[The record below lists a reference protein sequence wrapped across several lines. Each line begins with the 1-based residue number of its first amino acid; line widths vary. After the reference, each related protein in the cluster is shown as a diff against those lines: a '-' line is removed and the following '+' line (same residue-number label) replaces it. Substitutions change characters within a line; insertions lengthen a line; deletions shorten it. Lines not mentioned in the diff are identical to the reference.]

1 MDLSIQIFS
10 YAVLLHLWPKK
21 QYKKK
26 ISTLAKIVPEL
37 NQKWNF

>member
-1 MDLSIQIFS
+1 MDLSIQIFFLRGFT
-10 YAVLLHLWPKK
+10 AFVTKK

-37 NQKWNF
+37 NQK